1 MADLFRSEGKIYV
14 VLAVLGI
21 LFVGFAAYL
30 IWMDR
35 RLAKLE
41 KKK

>member
-1 MADLFRSEGKIYV
+1 
-14 VLAVLGI
+14 LGI
-21 LFVGFAAYL
+21 LFVGLAAYL

-41 KKK
+41 KQK